1 LKKGKY
7 VMGLKKGEFI
17 ELEITGMAFGGKG
30 LAKVDGLAVFVEKAV
45 PLDRIKA
52 RIVKKKKSFAE
63 AVAVE
68 IIEPSPYRINPPCE
82 YSGFCGGCK
91 WQFLQYD
98 RQLHYKRQHVE
109 ESLEHIGLI
118 KNVPVHPVI
127 QSEKIFGY
135 RNKME
140 FSCSDRKW
148 LLPSDFATGEKN
160 IGFALGLHVPGT
172 FDKVLDIRACLLQP
186 EEGNMILEDAKAF
199 MKNSGVPPYGIKSHE
214 GFWRFLMLRN
224 SAANGNW
231 MVNMITSTENRK
243 IVEPLAALLTE
254 KYPGVVSVINNIT
267 SSKAAVATGEYETVL
282 AGSPYIKDKIGDFK
296 FEISAN
302 SFFQTNTPS
311 AQILYEK
318 VKEFA
323 GLSGRET
330 VLDLYSGTGTI
341 PVFLSANAGLI
352 TGLEIVESAVSDAK
366 KNCLANGISNC
377 TFVLGDI
384 RESLSKISKKPD
396 VVIIDPPR
404 AGMHKDVVKQVAE
417 MAPERIVYVS
427 CNPATLARDIFLLKE
442 SYEVTEVQPVDMFP
456 HTWHIESVARLEKRR

>member
-1 LKKGKY
+1 LGIKKG
-7 VMGLKKGEFI
+7 GLI

-30 LAKVDGLAVFVEKAV
+30 IAKVDGFAVFVEHAV
-45 PLDRIKA
+45 PLDRVNA
-52 RIVKKKKSFAE
+52 RILKKKKSFAE
-63 AVAVE
+63 AAVVE
-68 IIEPSPYRINPPCE
+68 ILEPSPYRTKPPCE

-109 ESLEHIGLI
+109 ESLAHIGLI
-118 KNVPVHPVI
+118 KDVPVHPAI
-127 QSEKIFGY
+127 PSGKIFGY

-148 LLPSDFATGEKN
+148 LLPSDFAMGEKN

-231 MVNMITSTENRK
+231 MVNLITSTENRK

-267 SSKAAVATGEYETVL
+267 SSKAAVATGEYEMVL
-282 AGSPYIKDKIGDFK
+282 AGSPYIKDRLGSFE

-302 SFFQTNTPS
+302 SFFQTNTS
-311 AQILYEK
+311 GAEILYEK

-323 GLSGRET
+323 GLSGNET

-341 PVFLSANAGLI
+341 PVFLSADAGLI
-352 TGLEIVESAVSDAK
+352 TGLEIVESSVSDAE
-366 KNCLANGISNC
+366 KNCLANGVLNC
-377 TFVLGDI
+377 TFILGDI
-384 RESLSKISKKPD
+384 RESLSHVVSKPD
-396 VVIIDPPR
+396 VMIIDPPR
-404 AGMHKDVVKQVAE
+404 AGMHKDVVRQIAD
-417 MAPERIVYVS
+417 MSPERIVYVS
-427 CNPATLARDIFLLKE
+427 CNPATLARDLCLLKE
-442 SYEVTEVQPVDMFP
+442 SYEVIEVQPIDMFP
-456 HTWHIESVARLEKRR
+456 HTWHIESVARLEKRRCL